1 MENGQDKKI
10 LQVRM
15 RDPNPVSDEE
25 ETATKVQAEN
35 EENLHQETA
44 ALDMRNHLT
53 ELGNQ
58 NHLTEE
64 KIRKVQRQIEDLQT
78 IVQEAMPSLKAS
90 NQIQQTF

>member
-15 RDPNPVSDEE
+15 RDPNPAMDEE

-35 EENLHQETA
+35 EENLPQETT

-78 IVQEAMPSLKAS
+78 IVQEAIPTLKAP
-90 NQIQQTF
+90 NQMQQTF